1 MKKNVKKA
9 RYSSGQTKNNPPSRL
24 RNIDRIWILAVAIA
38 VISFLIYL
46 PALHNKFLVDWDED
60 IYILNNVNIR
70 SLNLDFFRWA
80 LLDYKTNLWHPV
92 TWISHAVDYALWK
105 LNPFGHH
112 LSSIVLH
119 AVNAGIV
126 VLLVARLIRFAKEV
140 TPEHGSTNPQYQR
153 MVLIASA
160 VTGLLFGIHPLH
172 VESVAWVTERKDLLY
187 ALFYMVS
194 IIYYL
199 RYVTEHATDL
209 ARQNFLLSRHYQLS
223 LVLFLLSLASKP
235 MAVTL
240 PVVLLL
246 LDWYPLQ
253 RLRNRTALWPLL
265 LEKLPYFLLCV
276 AVSAITLL
284 AQQQIGGLKSL
295 KSASPLFRILLA
307 MKSLMLYMVDIVA
320 PVNLLP
326 VHFYPKD
333 HSIWKVE
340 FAIAAGL
347 IAAVAAVCIVFRKR
361 KVIPASL
368 LFFVISL
375 FPVLGLAQAGVQ
387 SRADRFLYLAVLG
400 PFLLI
405 GLYIANLWSESD
417 KLTHLRLPMRTA
429 LMVLILTGSLL
440 LAHTTI
446 RQIDIWK
453 DSITFWS
460 HAIAN
465 SKAPESDL
473 YIFRGG
479 AYEKSGLFDNALTDY
494 AKAIEIYPR
503 NSIAY
508 FNRGV
513 HYMNRGLFDS
523 AIDDF
528 GTAMKLTP
536 SDMDIYINRGN
547 AYLKRGDSRQAIKDY
562 TYVIERK
569 PNSAAVAHINRSK
582 AYASTG
588 EYDKAIQDLTTAL
601 SLDQKLISLYVVRGN
616 LNMLAG
622 NFEQGMQDFQTAC
635 SKGSEEG
642 CRKTSFP
649 F

>member
-1 MKKNVKKA
+1 MKK
-9 RYSSGQTKNNPPSRL
+9 SGRKSKISTEQNNTNPPRL
-24 RNIDRIWILAVAIA
+24 PRHINRLWLLAVT
-38 VISFLIYL
+38 ISFLTFVLYI
-46 PALHNKFLVDWDED
+46 PALQNKFLVDWDED
-60 IYILNNVNIR
+60 IYILNNVRIR
-70 SLNLDFFRWA
+70 SLNLEFFRWA

-92 TWISHAVDYALWK
+92 TWISHAVDYAIWK
-105 LNPFGHH
+105 LTPFGHH
-112 LSSIVLH
+112 LTSIALH

-126 VLLVARLIRFAKEV
+126 VLLVARLIQLAKAV
-140 TPEHGSTNPQYQR
+140 KPEHVSTNPQYQR
-153 MVLIASA
+153 IVLIASA
-160 VTGLLFGIHPLH
+160 VAGLLFGIHPLH

-199 RYVTEHATDL
+199 RYVTDHATYHIH
-209 ARQNFLLSRHYQLS
+209 QNFLLSHRYQLS
-223 LVLFLLSLASKP
+223 LMLFLLSLASNP

-253 RLRNRTALWPLL
+253 RFRDRPALWPLL
-265 LEKLPYFLLCV
+265 LEKLPYFLLSAAV
-276 AVSAITLL
+276 AVITLL

-307 MKSLMLYMVDIVA
+307 MKSLMLYMVDIA
-320 PVNLLP
+320 SPVNLLP

-333 HSIWKVE
+333 HSIWKAE
-340 FAIAAGL
+340 FVIAAAF
-347 IAAVAAVCIVFRKR
+347 IVAVAAVCIVFRKR
-361 KVIPASL
+361 RVIPASL

-405 GLYIANLWSESD
+405 GLFIANHWSKSD
-417 KLTHLRLPMRTA
+417 NLTHLRIPIRTA
-429 LMVLILTGSLL
+429 LIVLILTVSLL
-440 LAHTTI
+440 LSHTTI
-446 RQIDIWK
+446 RQIDLWK

-465 SKAPESDL
+465 SSAPESDL

-479 AYEKSGLFDNALTDY
+479 AFEKNGQFDKALTDY
-494 AKAIEIYPR
+494 AKAIAINPR
-503 NSIAY
+503 NSLAY
-508 FNRGV
+508 FNRGI

-536 SDMDIYINRGN
+536 NDMDIYINRGN
-547 AYLKRGDSRQAIKDY
+547 TYLKRGDSRLAIKDY
-562 TYVIERK
+562 TYVIEK
-569 PNSAAVAHINRSK
+569 QANSAAVAYINRSN
-582 AYASTG
+582 AYANTY
-588 EYDKAIQDLTTAL
+588 EYDKAIRDLTTAL

-622 NFEQGMQDFQTAC
+622 NFEQGMQDFKTAC